1 MSRPMQ
7 KLHFASSTYSA
18 SILKHCDVSVD
29 DFVFDKDLQNKVYRR
44 IAPIVKNENVNVM
57 EKGKHEN
64 ASLLDEA
71 EEVPTEVLRNFYC
84 KIKSLETLKQI
95 IETVFLISIKN
106 TEKQSNDANS
116 FVKHAVYERIWNTYK
131 HTDKELKDKKA
142 SQADGNHVR
151 HVVKPIEDR
160 LTRVDQRLKKEMQE
174 MKKERQEMKTE
185 MQEMKDKIDQMLM
198 LLKSKN

>member
-131 HTDKELKDKKA
+131 HTDKEIKDKEA
-142 SQADGNHVR
+142 SQAV
-151 HVVKPIEDR
+151 EDR
-160 LTRVDQRLKKEMQE
+160 LKRVEIELRTMKADLKANQE
-174 MKKERQEMKTE
+174 RIEK
-185 MQEMKDKIDQMLM
+185 L
-198 LLKSKN
+198 LLKLLDKQ